1 MYALGN
7 GSVVA
12 VPMLN
17 EEDALGVIYADV
29 SQLRPPFERR
39 GVALLTLVANYAAMA
54 ITQNRP
60 LARIQREERQR
71 QRLEG
76 YFAAAVVRQILESD
90 GADDFASAKEC
101 DATVLFCDMVG
112 FTSFSER
119 CGPHQVLNLL
129 NRYFGEMTEAIFR
142 HEGTL
147 DKFIGDCMMCVFGAP
162 MAQADHARRAACA
175 ALELRAAVERL
186 APREAGARL
195 DFRMGMSSGK
205 VVAGNL
211 GHARRREWTVLGST
225 VNLASRMESEVARPG
240 QIVLTEFTRSLLG
253 EEFDLRR
260 LPSHTPKGFTREV
273 ELYELLG
280 PRAATA

>member
-1 MYALGN
+1 
-7 GSVVA
+7 
-12 VPMLN
+12 
-17 EEDALGVIYADV
+17 
-29 SQLRPPFERR
+29 
-39 GVALLTLVANYAAMA
+39 
-54 ITQNRP
+54 
-60 LARIQREERQR
+60 
-71 QRLEG
+71 
-76 YFAAAVVRQILESD
+76 
-90 GADDFASAKEC
+90 
-101 DATVLFCDMVG
+101 
-112 FTSFSER
+112 
-119 CGPHQVLNLL
+119 
-129 NRYFGEMTEAIFR
+129 
-142 HEGTL
+142 
-147 DKFIGDCMMCVFGAP
+147 

-195 DFRMGMSSGK
+195 DFRMGMRSGK